1 MIALGL
7 QKLKESS
14 IECFPLLLT
23 KRKAGRKR
31 SVIPRRKHS
40 VDSSCVRNN
49 DFTGCCQ
56 MFFLFLRVF
65 LLFMTIL
72 QGGVGLWCLKS
83 VSTGLNWMIFK
94 VSFTCTYWVHNKPCL
109 QTCIGSQCMHNEKWS
124 TGVSTQCYYKLQVMM
139 AQPRHWPRQLWF
151 LFGWLD
157 S

>member
-56 MFFLFLRVF
+56 MFFSFLAF
-65 LLFMTIL
+65 
-72 QGGVGLWCLKS
+72 
-83 VSTGLNWMIFK
+83 
-94 VSFTCTYWVHNKPCL
+94 VSFFHDNTTRWRRLVVWLVFEVSFN
-109 QTCIGSQCMHNEKWS
+109 GSE
-124 TGVSTQCYYKLQVMM
+124 
-139 AQPRHWPRQLWF
+139 
-151 LFGWLD
+151 LD
-157 S
+157 E